1 MILRFSSAGAKDRP
15 FAAELAYRGGP
26 FDDTY
31 NGAHGPHLFT
41 PPAGTTRVELVT
53 LISGHGQTPGDN
65 CAEWCNHEHL
75 MRIGAGGTPRTI
87 SFDGMA
93 GTRDGCARASGAGVV
108 PGQYGNWAPLRAGWC
123 PGYPVAPVRVDVT
136 ADVTMGAENE
146 LTYQASYAGG
156 EPRGGDVELTT
167 YVVYFR

>member
-1 MILRFSSAGAKDRP
+1 
-15 FAAELAYRGGP
+15 
-26 FDDTY
+26 
-31 NGAHGPHLFT
+31 
-41 PPAGTTRVELVT
+41 
-53 LISGHGQTPGDN
+53 
-65 CAEWCNHEHL
+65 